1 MSYGLKKSEWVDILS
16 TIHNKLESIEE
27 KSFKEMNEDFY
38 TLVNYVEQV
47 SDQSGGWLI
56 QLLKRFGN
64 EYFLESGD
72 VCCDAALS
80 LLIKNDLVFKVKH
93 PTEEYNTPD
102 YGITH
107 LGFQV
112 YEQVCYNQRLNTK
125 PMTGIWNTL
134 VG

>member
-1 MSYGLKKSEWVDILS
+1 
-16 TIHNKLESIEE
+16 
-27 KSFKEMNEDFY
+27 MNEEFY

-56 QLLKRFGN
+56 QLLKRFGD

-72 VCCDAALS
+72 VCCDAALG

-93 PTEEYNTPD
+93 PTKEYNTPD

-112 YEQVCYNQRLNTK
+112 YEQVCYNRRLNTK

-134 VG
+134 VGWYLRELNCSLFIWHTEMKYI

>member
-1 MSYGLKKSEWVDILS
+1 
-16 TIHNKLESIEE
+16 
-27 KSFKEMNEDFY
+27 MNADFY

-47 SDQSGGWLI
+47 SEQSGGWLI

>member
-1 MSYGLKKSEWVDILS
+1 
-16 TIHNKLESIEE
+16 
-27 KSFKEMNEDFY
+27 MNEGFY

-72 VCCDAALS
+72 VCCDAALG
-80 LLIKNDLVFKVKH
+80 LLINKDLVFKVKH

>member
-1 MSYGLKKSEWVDILS
+1 MNKHDINQEVQLPS
-16 TIHNKLESIEE
+16 DYLLE
-27 KSFKEMNEDFY
+27 NRN
-38 TLVNYVEQV
+38 TL
-47 SDQSGGWLI
+47 
-56 QLLKRFGN
+56 
-64 EYFLESGD
+64 
-72 VCCDAALS
+72 
-80 LLIKNDLVFKVKH
+80 
-93 PTEEYNTPD
+93 D